1 MLEMS
6 RREFIEKSFG
16 AVCAYFL
23 FETLFTHDLLAK
35 SVSPVTQRG
44 RGLIHFR

>member
-1 MLEMS
+1 MMPEIS

-23 FETLFTHDLLAK
+23 FETLFKRELLAK
-35 SVSPVTQRG
+35 RISP
-44 RGLIHFR
+44 IAEH